1 MINQPSI
8 AILIDC
14 WDKPEI
20 PSITN
25 FHSQILQFIDKTDA
39 IKTIVLASYNCQK
52 ERMNSDSIWYQNYNQ
67 IFNMNNNRNIKDLKY
82 VHRVFEKYNTSFP
95 NENTSTAI
103 LNYRNPN
110 KFQIAMQWGWE
121 LQYYLELNPDIKNIY
136 VLGSAWDLC
145 VKIRPLGYEALQ
157 TLADI
162 NILTES
168 SCIRAMKDNS
178 LVIEDCW
185 VNIQDNVYHLQ
196 R

>member
-14 WDKPEI
+14 WDRPEI

-25 FHSQILQFIDKTDA
+25 LHSRILQFIDKTDA
-39 IKTIVLASYNCQK
+39 IKTIVLASYNCRK
-52 ERMNSDSIWYQNYNQ
+52 ERMKDNSIWYHNYNQ
-67 IFNMNNNRNIKDLKY
+67 IFNMNNNRIIKDLEH
-82 VHRVFEKYNTSFP
+82 VHRVFEKYNISFP

-136 VLGSAWDLC
+136 VLGSAWDMC

-168 SCIRAMKDNS
+168 SCILAMKGNS